1 MAMGLVKGEGIGLQ
15 QGIQELKTAPARF
28 NQEMHAHA
36 LASSR
41 DQLTMPPLA
50 AQLCSA
56 QISESRAEASAL
68 MARQPR
74 LETRDSA
81 AAAACAPRTEPTRRT
96 RHAPRRRRLDS
107 TPHPR
112 HSHPRH
118 TLTLVDVRRSQL
130 PPILGG
136 DAGGYRKWALV
147 LQEQLAHGQGERAGV
162 AQQVVSLKQENEQ
175 LRQALETGTAT
186 SATPGAAAPDAA
198 APAVPASASAAGDS
212 AETLVLSAS
221 DRITTR
227 STAVELALP
236 GASQAESRRSARG
249 AAAEAPPA
257 AAAFLPPQRGVAPQ
271 QGVPQQG
278 VVSEPAALHSATPAP
293 AGSPTAAAGLGRAA
307 GSSAGGGQKRPLSE
321 EEAPSPFSSPNL
333 RFLAGFL
340 DAPGMQPSGGAPPQL
355 WGHAE
360 RAGAD
365 EGRGAGGGGQA
376 KLQRGASTAKTIG
389 RFDRLQPGR

>member
-1 MAMGLVKGEGIGLQ
+1 VYI
-15 QGIQELKTAPARF
+15 
-28 NQEMHAHA
+28 
-36 LASSR
+36 
-41 DQLTMPPLA
+41 
-50 AQLCSA
+50 
-56 QISESRAEASAL
+56 
-68 MARQPR
+68 
-74 LETRDSA
+74 
-81 AAAACAPRTEPTRRT
+81 
-96 RHAPRRRRLDS
+96 
-107 TPHPR
+107 
-112 HSHPRH
+112 
-118 TLTLVDVRRSQL
+118 
-130 PPILGG
+130 
-136 DAGGYRKWALV
+136 KWALV
-147 LQEQLAHGQGERAGV
+147 LQEQLAHVQGERAGL

-293 AGSPTAAAGLGRAA
+293 AGSPTAAAGLGSAA
-307 GSSAGGGQKRPLSE
+307 GSSAGEGQKRPLSE